1 VLNSCRRYFFE
12 LSGGRVGKGVNK
24 PIDVVEGIG
33 EGMEALVCFS
43 TLVVWMEGLV
53 GIGVLLTG
61 VVFIFVDSGKTPVDW
76 EVTQLATKI
85 KESKIMKPERI
96 IVFLITF
103 PYPIETIT
111 FIQMDRGGIPLTQ
124 TVYGIH
130 FAMFAAI

>member
-1 VLNSCRRYFFE
+1 
-12 LSGGRVGKGVNK
+12 
-24 PIDVVEGIG
+24 
-33 EGMEALVCFS
+33 
-43 TLVVWMEGLV
+43 MEGLV